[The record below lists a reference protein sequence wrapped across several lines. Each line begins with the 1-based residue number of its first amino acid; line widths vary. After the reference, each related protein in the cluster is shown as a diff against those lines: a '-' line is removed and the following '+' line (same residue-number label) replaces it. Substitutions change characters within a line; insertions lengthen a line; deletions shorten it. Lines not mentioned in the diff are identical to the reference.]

1 MYTTDVAKKQTDNVT
16 TDLGRFLR
24 QWREDENLTVEE
36 AACRAG
42 FGKSIW
48 TKIERG
54 QKRVALE
61 TLFAL
66 SNLTGRT
73 MEDLMIRLG
82 WTIRRS
88 RSSED
93 RAQRMAALVE
103 VEPKAAALVDLLPDL
118 SPGQID
124 TLLTVG
130 ESLRRKDQR

>member
-1 MYTTDVAKKQTDNVT
+1 MYTDDVAKKQTEKPT

-36 AACRAG
+36 AASRAG

-48 TKIERG
+48 TKIENG

-61 TLFAL
+61 TLFAI

-73 MEDLMIRLG
+73 MEDLVIRLG
-82 WTIRRS
+82 WIIRRS

-103 VEPKAAALVDLLPDL
+103 VEPKAAALLDLLPDL
-118 SPGQID
+118 TPDQID
-124 TLLTVG
+124 TMLTVG